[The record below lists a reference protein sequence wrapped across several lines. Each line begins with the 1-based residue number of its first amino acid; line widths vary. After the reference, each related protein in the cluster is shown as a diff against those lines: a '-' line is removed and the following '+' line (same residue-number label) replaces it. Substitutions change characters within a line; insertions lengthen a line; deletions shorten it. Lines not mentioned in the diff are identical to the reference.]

1 MSTPVTRRP
10 INRQTIVIYPT
21 GVNKGLF
28 GRGEY
33 VSLIDVREA
42 CERKDC
48 PDTEDHYTFDGQVFY
63 KKKLGKELE

>member
-1 MSTPVTRRP
+1 MSTTPKRLP
-10 INRQTIVIYPT
+10 INKQLIVIYTT

-33 VSLIDVREA
+33 VPLIDVREA

-48 PDTEDHYTFDGQVFY
+48 PDTGDHYTFDGQIFY
-63 KKKLGKELE
+63 QKRSKPRE